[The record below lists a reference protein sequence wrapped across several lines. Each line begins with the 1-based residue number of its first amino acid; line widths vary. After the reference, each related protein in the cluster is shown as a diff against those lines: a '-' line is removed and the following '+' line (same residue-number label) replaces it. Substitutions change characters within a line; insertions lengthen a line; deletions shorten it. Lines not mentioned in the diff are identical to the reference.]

1 MRLACLFTVVL
12 APLCANAQEV
22 QKPLRKFV
30 VADIETRVPIRDVVV
45 STGDGYRDTTN
56 YRGICYI
63 PEAFDTL
70 TIAKANY
77 LTERLVPK
85 EISDSTFLIPNH
97 KRISEVTVWGR
108 DGTKGM
114 LFDFSKA
121 IQEGMAANQ
130 AEKAPISIGFD
141 FAKMLDKRY
150 RKDQKNLR
158 KTLRQ
163 FEKMD
168 KLDDDPIVNAYK
180 RELEEKRLAKERA
193 LKAKELREN
202 QLRKQQQTME
212 EKRQQTQEESTQET
226 TQP

>member
-1 MRLACLFTVVL
+1 MAALSVA
-12 APLCANAQEV
+12 AQEP
-22 QKPLRKFV
+22 QEPLRKFV

-63 PEAFDTL
+63 PQTFDTL
-70 TIAKANY
+70 VVAKANY
-77 LTERLVPK
+77 LTERLVPR
-85 EISDSTFLIPNH
+85 EITDSTFLIPNH
-97 KRISEVTVWGR
+97 KRISEVTVWGK

-168 KLDDDPIVNAYK
+168 TYDEDPIVNAYK
-180 RELEEKRLAKERA
+180 RELEEKRLAKERT
-193 LKAKELREN
+193 LKAKELREQ
-202 QLRKQQQTME
+202 QLQRQQQIIE
-212 EKRQQTQEESTQET
+212 EKRRQTTPPPSPATP
-226 TQP
+226 QP

>member
-1 MRLACLFTVVL
+1 MAALSVA
-12 APLCANAQEV
+12 AQEP
-22 QKPLRKFV
+22 QEPLRKFV

-63 PEAFDTL
+63 PQTFDTL
-70 TIAKANY
+70 VVAKANY
-77 LTERLVPK
+77 LTERLVPR
-85 EISDSTFLIPNH
+85 EITDSTFLIPNH
-97 KRISEVTVWGR
+97 KRISEVTVWGKQ
-108 DGTKGM
+108 DQSGIFNGM
-114 LFDFSKA
+114 DKA
-121 IQEGMAANQ
+121 IEQGIADGM
-130 AEKAPISIGFD
+130 KTGIGGSVSFD

-168 KLDDDPIVNAYK
+168 TYDEDPIVNAYK

-193 LKAKELREN
+193 LKAKELREQ
-202 QLRKQQQTME
+202 QLQRQQQIID
-212 EKRQQTQEESTQET
+212 EKRRQTASPPSPDTP
-226 TQP
+226 QP

>member
-1 MRLACLFTVVL
+1 MRLACLFTMML

-22 QKPLRKFV
+22 QQPLRKFV

-77 LTERLVPK
+77 LTERLVPR
-85 EISDSTFLIPNH
+85 EITDSTFLIPNH
-97 KRISEVTVWGR
+97 KRISEVTVWGK
-108 DGTKGM
+108 DGTKGPD
-114 LFDFSKA
+114 FDYSKA
-121 IQEGMAANQ
+121 IEEGMANDRSAQGMVN
-130 AEKAPISIGFD
+130 ISFD

-168 KLDDDPIVNAYK
+168 TYDEDPIVNAYK
-180 RELEEKRLAKERA
+180 RELEEKRLAKERE
-193 LKAKELREN
+193 LKDKELRE
-202 QLRKQQQTME
+202 RKRQAQQQAIE
-212 EKRQQTQEESTQET
+212 EKRQQTQEESPQDT